1 MTKWISGSTCA
12 AALLSVTLAAAQT
25 APPQA
30 TSQPTQSNRGR
41 VPDKP
46 STTSEAA
53 KGKQQAII
61 PGCVVRDAA
70 NGGDASI
77 ASNGISYRL
86 TGKDEKELEQYLGR
100 RVEVTGLL
108 ESGSTGARATN
119 GKANVESSIPP
130 KDQTATGGQS
140 DVTATGTP
148 ARQHG
153 AARCAPAGHRQGD
166 DGRPRRPGAG
176 QDAQGRIAELPVGL
190 WARAALY
197 SRPGW
202 LCGLAPRKGRCNR

>member
-1 MTKWISGSTCA
+1 MAKWISGSTCA

-30 TSQPTQSNRGR
+30 TSQRTQSNRGR

-46 STTSEAA
+46 STTSEAG
-53 KGKQQAII
+53 KGKQQQAII
-61 PGCVVRDAA
+61 SGCVVRDAA
-70 NGGDASI
+70 NGGEASI

-86 TGKDEKELEQYLGR
+86 TGKDEKELEQYLGK

-108 ESGSTGARATN
+108 ESGSTGARATS

-148 ARQHG
+148 RDNTVQPDAIPLATDKG
-153 AARCAPAGHRQGD
+153 TTAD
-166 DGRPRRPGAG
+166 LIGRVQVKTLKVVSPNC
-176 QDAQGRIAELPVGL
+176 L
-190 WARAALY
+190 
-197 SRPGW
+197 
-202 LCGLAPRKGRCNR
+202 

>member
-1 MTKWISGSTCA
+1 MAKWISGATGA

-30 TSQPTQSNRGR
+30 TSQRTQSNSGR

-46 STTSEAA
+46 STASEAG
-53 KGKQQAII
+53 KGKQQVTIA
-61 PGCVVRDAA
+61 GCVVRDAA
-70 NGGDASI
+70 NGGEASI

-86 TGKDEKELEQYLGR
+86 TGKDEKELEQYLGK

-108 ESGSTGARATN
+108 ESGSTGARATS

-148 ARQHG
+148 RDNTVRPDADAIPLATDKG
-153 AARCAPAGHRQGD
+153 TTAD
-166 DGRPRRPGAG
+166 LTGRVQVKMLKVVSPNC
-176 QDAQGRIAELPVGL
+176 L
-190 WARAALY
+190 
-197 SRPGW
+197 
-202 LCGLAPRKGRCNR
+202 